1 MDSEQIEAIPVVPEL
16 SLKGTSEAILRL
28 GERLAETKYKIDM
41 LGKTGWGELTANLH
55 GLEASGEWDGPDD
68 ALTFFSKIF
77 PFALLPTET
86 EPLGVFR
93 VPTERVIGRSWRW
106 WPDHLNAN
114 SEARLVEHLNGPS
127 AAESTCWYFVGALGV
142 LLAAEGQSRVNYC
155 RQRGIPFI
163 TARVSYLNYPP
174 ADRFRLYH
182 VNKGEIRQS
191 WVVFGDRYL
200 QVVQWP
206 RITLP
211 LLSTYGV
218 HSATWPMTF
227 PSISRIFEELYFPE
241 SVGDFVTPCIDLESI
256 KAKIRTEQEA
266 ERRAVKPVKMALSD
280 MDINNILPVTM
291 TLFFFFILS
300 LVVAGL
306 TVGEGWAGRVSM
318 MVCGVSG
325 SLLLFLAMPVFL
337 VSRRHRR
344 DVHAE
349 AADRPVLSEEP
360 SPVEQQV

>member
-1 MDSEQIEAIPVVPEL
+1 MESEQTEAVPDVPEL
-16 SLKGTSEAILRL
+16 SLKDIPQAILRL
-28 GERLAETKYKIDM
+28 GERLAETKYQIDI

-93 VPTERVIGRSWRW
+93 VPTGRVIGRSWRW
-106 WPDHLNAN
+106 WPEHLNAN
-114 SEARLVEHLNGPS
+114 SETRLIEHLNGPF
-127 AAESTCWYFVGALGV
+127 AAENTSFYFVASLGV
-142 LLAAEGQSRVNYC
+142 LLAAQGQSRVNYC
-155 RQRGIPFI
+155 RQRDIPFI

-182 VNKGEIRQS
+182 VNKGAIRQS
-191 WVVFGDRYL
+191 WVVFNDRYL

-211 LLSTYGV
+211 ALSTYGV

-227 PSISRIFEELYFPE
+227 PPISRVFDELYHSQPVE
-241 SVGDFVTPCIDLESI
+241 DFILPCVDLEMV
-256 KAKIRTEQEA
+256 KMTIRAEQEA

-280 MDINNILPVTM
+280 MDITNILPVSL

-306 TVGEGWAGRVSM
+306 TVGAGVAGMASM
-318 MVCGVSG
+318 LVCGVSG

-337 VSRRHRR
+337 VSRRHQR
-344 DVHAE
+344 DSQSE
-349 AADRPVLSEEP
+349 SDTPPLPADEHS
-360 SPVEQQV
+360 SA

>member
-1 MDSEQIEAIPVVPEL
+1 MDSEQTEADAGSEVPEL
-16 SLKGTSEAILRL
+16 SLKVTSEAILRL
-28 GERLAETKYKIDM
+28 GERLAETKYKIDL

-93 VPTERVIGRSWRW
+93 VPTARVIGRSWRW
-106 WPDHLNAN
+106 WPEHLNAM
-114 SEARLVEHLNGPS
+114 SEARLIEHLNGPS
-127 AAESTCWYFVGALGV
+127 AAESTSWYFVAALGV

-155 RQRGIPFI
+155 RQRDIPFM

-182 VNKGEIRQS
+182 VNKGTTRQS
-191 WVVFGDRYL
+191 WVVFCDRYL

-211 LLSTYGV
+211 ALSTYGV

-227 PSISRIFEELYFPE
+227 PPINRVFEELYHPQP
-241 SVGDFVTPCIDLESI
+241 VGNFVAPCVDLETV
-256 KAKIRTEQEA
+256 KLKIRAEQEA
-266 ERRAVKPVKMALSD
+266 ERRAVKPVKMSLSD
-280 MDINNILPVTM
+280 MDITNILPVSM

-306 TVGEGWAGRVSM
+306 TVGQGWAGMFSM
-318 MVCGVSG
+318 LVCGVSG
-325 SLLLFLAMPVFL
+325 SLLLFLTMPVFL
-337 VSRRHRR
+337 VSRRLRR
-344 DVHAE
+344 ENH
-349 AADRPVLSEEP
+349 
-360 SPVEQQV
+360 VEQSEKPMLAKEQSSGSA